1 MNVSLTPEL
10 ERMIHERIASGQ
22 YNNASEVI
30 REALRLM
37 ANRDTLGIFYDEWL
51 AAQIEVGWMETERG
65 ETEPHE
71 MDSIIAEAMSG
82 EIR

>member
-10 ERMIHERIASGQ
+10 EKMVQERIASGQ

-37 ANRDTLGIFYDEWL
+37 VQRDTIGIFYDEWL
-51 AAQIEVGWMETERG
+51 AAQIEIGWMEAERG

-71 MDSIIAEAMSG
+71 MDSILLEAVSG
-82 EIR
+82 EKR